1 MHRLFIFVLSS
12 LLFLTQAYGEVKEV
26 TERKTYTEVEAVL
39 SSDLS
44 VKVTKEEVSDLKEKI
59 TVPKTPPK
67 LVDVAKEESEK
78 VVLILA
84 GLASLFSLLALWGF
98 MKNVFIAFE
107 TMRREGLSV
116 KVISQ
121 LLVAVTLLIVL
132 IYSLLVLSGK
142 SFIS

>member
-1 MHRLFIFVLSS
+1 
-12 LLFLTQAYGEVKEV
+12 VKEV

>member
-26 TERKTYTEVEAVL
+26 TERKTCTEVEAVL
-39 SSDLS
+39 STDIS
-44 VKVTKEEVSDLKEKI
+44 VKVTKEEVSDLKEKS
-59 TVPKTPPK
+59 TVPKSPPK
-67 LVDVAKEESEK
+67 LVNVAKEESEK